1 MCTPINITDSLL
13 RCHCDKASNSSYG
26 DEFILHCWHAYPWDN
41 GLSDTSLFVRLDPIE
56 YLRKTSNVSVLL
68 PAICILGLCVLLIV
82 FIFIHAYRHRQL
94 RCSKHQKPWITLAT
108 ILGIEKLEK
117 IACKLK
123 LTKEMAYVRGQLESQ
138 VFGYAMA
145 ILAVHLYG
153 IEHQHEQP
161 PENILKPTTEDTTF
175 VLGLELPGS
184 KKTVLQRL
192 LTTKSLAI
200 EIPLLRKVK
209 NGQWR
214 ILQLFRKPTQDYQL
228 LETGTLTQELSGF
241 LHAIFSELPDI
252 QRNRML
258 NMGGKTWLRSLVVC
272 NNTKTLRLLL
282 QYLTL
287 SNRTALIL
295 TEYIKY
301 NSILFYAVAQKSDI
315 EVIKLLLDVLPDEH
329 MDELLGRQNSQQQ
342 TVLHQAAITGQFEI
356 LRFLLSSVTHQPSNL
371 LTTTDYK
378 DATFLDYTIKTIP
391 SAIIEIINHFHPDDK
406 WVLMKNTSYIL
417 GDKTTIIHTLLD
429 HHDHDVLNSLISSL
443 SSRQQTILCMLQ
455 NGTHTEAITIASNS
469 SCNKC
474 IALAEAW
481 KNLLIEKVTKT
492 ENASGEVYV

>member
-26 DEFILHCWHAYPWDN
+26 DEFILHCWHAYPWDS

-184 KKTVLQRL
+184 KKTVLQVLMGHEDEVFSATFSYDGGRIVTASKDNTCRVWSWL
-192 LTTKSLAI
+192 HWSLGTSVDWLFIVVLASSRSHETSI
-200 EIPLLRKVK
+200 F
-209 NGQWR
+209 WAHR
-214 ILQLFRKPTQDYQL
+214 IFFT
-228 LETGTLTQELSGF
+228 SC
-241 LHAIFSELPDI
+241 
-252 QRNRML
+252 
-258 NMGGKTWLRSLVVC
+258 WLRVTVRFGLLCHQVIMDMSWLLSC
-272 NNTKTLRLLL
+272 LSAYLRI
-282 QYLTL
+282 T
-287 SNRTALIL
+287 TI
-295 TEYIKY
+295 
-301 NSILFYAVAQKSDI
+301 
-315 EVIKLLLDVLPDEH
+315 
-329 MDELLGRQNSQQQ
+329 
-342 TVLHQAAITGQFEI
+342 QAA
-356 LRFLLSSVTHQPSNL
+356 LLIVN
-371 LTTTDYK
+371 
-378 DATFLDYTIKTIP
+378 
-391 SAIIEIINHFHPDDK
+391 
-406 WVLMKNTSYIL
+406 V
-417 GDKTTIIHTLLD
+417 
-429 HHDHDVLNSLISSL
+429 
-443 SSRQQTILCMLQ
+443 
-455 NGTHTEAITIASNS
+455 NS
-469 SCNKC
+469 SSFYSHHSIDLSKSSSHQNH
-474 IALAEAW
+474 
-481 KNLLIEKVTKT
+481 
-492 ENASGEVYV
+492 